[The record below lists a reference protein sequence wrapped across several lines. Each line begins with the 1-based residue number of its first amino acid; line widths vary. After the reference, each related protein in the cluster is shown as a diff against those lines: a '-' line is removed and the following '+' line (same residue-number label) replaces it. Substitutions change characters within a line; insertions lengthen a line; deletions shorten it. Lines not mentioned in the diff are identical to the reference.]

1 VNVISVDV
9 EDYFHAES
17 LAGLMPPD
25 TWDGCTGRVDRNTR
39 RLLDLFA
46 AHGVEATFFVL
57 GWVADRYPGLVR
69 DIAAAGHEVACH
81 SYWHRR
87 IPRLTPAEFRD
98 DTRRAKD
105 AIEQRVGAA
114 VQGYRAPTYSI
125 VNDSLWALEILVELG
140 FTYDSSIFPIHHD
153 RYGIPDA
160 PRAAFVVRTASGSL
174 VEYPIA
180 TFRLWGRT
188 NLPFAGGGYLRLMPW
203 WYTQLGLRRAG
214 REGLSIVAYIHPW
227 EIDAGQPRLAGSL
240 PSRIRHYTN
249 LNKTYRRLERLVSSG
264 RFTSVRRARIGPV
277 GETVHLDTWRAA

>member
-1 VNVISVDV
+1 
-9 EDYFHAES
+9 
-17 LAGLMPPD
+17 M
-25 TWDGCTGRVDRNTR
+25 
-39 RLLDLFA
+39 
-46 AHGVEATFFVL
+46 
-57 GWVADRYPGLVR
+57 
-69 DIAAAGHEVACH
+69 
-81 SYWHRR
+81 
-87 IPRLTPAEFRD
+87 
-98 DTRRAKD
+98 
-105 AIEQRVGAA
+105 
-114 VQGYRAPTYSI
+114 
-125 VNDSLWALEILVELG
+125 
-140 FTYDSSIFPIHHD
+140 
-153 RYGIPDA
+153 
-160 PRAAFVVRTASGSL
+160 VRTASGSL
-174 VEYPIA
+174 IEYPIA